1 MPDQGSVVELEL
13 YHDSDDEIE
22 NFASNEWGAGTSK
35 VVAQHYN
42 TLHNRAFTPSIQM
55 RPRDSNQSAEEDLKE
70 RQEYNKLNAEDF
82 KKIHDELKAAR
93 EAKLHAKGESTRYL
107 KDIQTKENALKAEEK
122 ENDRLRALMD
132 DLKKRIEGQMSLLK
146 AA

>member
-1 MPDQGSVVELEL
+1 
-13 YHDSDDEIE
+13 
-22 NFASNEWGAGTSK
+22 
-35 VVAQHYN
+35 
-42 TLHNRAFTPSIQM
+42 
-55 RPRDSNQSAEEDLKE
+55 LKE

>member
-42 TLHNRAFTPSIQM
+42 TLHNRAFTPSI
-55 RPRDSNQSAEEDLKE
+55 
-70 RQEYNKLNAEDF
+70 
-82 KKIHDELKAAR
+82 
-93 EAKLHAKGESTRYL
+93 
-107 KDIQTKENALKAEEK
+107 
-122 ENDRLRALMD
+122 
-132 DLKKRIEGQMSLLK
+132 
-146 AA
+146 